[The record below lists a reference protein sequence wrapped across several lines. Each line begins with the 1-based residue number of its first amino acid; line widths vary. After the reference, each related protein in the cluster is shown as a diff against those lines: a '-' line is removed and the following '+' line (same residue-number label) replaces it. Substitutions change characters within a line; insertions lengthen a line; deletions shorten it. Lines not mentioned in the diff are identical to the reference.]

1 MAKLAYYLGAYQNY
15 RIMIGVILALT
26 GMLVAVLCIVY
37 YDKLSWDS
45 EPDDDD
51 MVWLKRVIKTS
62 VVLFIFNLLA
72 VVYTPTILSMEEMI
86 IEKAARIETNTKS
99 NDELRLYFN
108 NIIGHGHNEE
118 KEKDKNET
126 N

>member
-1 MAKLAYYLGAYQNY
+1 MAKLAYILGAYQNY
-15 RIMIGVILALT
+15 RIMIAVILALT

-62 VVLFIFNLLA
+62 AVLFIFNLLA

-108 NIIGHGHNEE
+108 NIIGHNEE
-118 KEKDKNET
+118 KEKDKNE
-126 N
+126 